1 MSAQGHPDVDAR
13 ASQPLCRRVAAG
25 QSTSTGPAR
34 HETSGDAFDIAVHV
48 LSQGQT
54 LSAAAGQAGEEVAAV
69 LGGTFTIEAAGET
82 YRLSKGEGIIIP
94 SAEPRCWTCDTED
107 GRLYR
112 VINRTSLGAQ
122 AGAAA

>member
-1 MSAQGHPDVDAR
+1 MSAQGHPDAGAR
-13 ASQPLCRRVAAG
+13 TSQALCRRVAAG
-25 QSTSTGPAR
+25 SSTSTGPTR
-34 HETSGDAFDIAVHV
+34 HEASGDAFDIAIHV

-69 LGGTFTIEAAGET
+69 LEGAFTIEAAGET

-94 SAEPRCWTCDTED
+94 SAEPRCWTCDTEG

-112 VINRTSLGAQ
+112 VINRTSSGAQ

>member
-1 MSAQGHPDVDAR
+1 MSAQEHSDAGAR
-13 ASQPLCRRVAAG
+13 TGEPLCRRVAAG
-25 QSTSTGPAR
+25 QSTSTESAR
-34 HETSGDAFDIAVHV
+34 HETSGDAFDIAIHV

-69 LGGTFTIEAAGET
+69 LEGAFTIEAAGET
-82 YRLSKGEGIIIP
+82 YLLSKGEGIIIP
-94 SAEPRCWTCDTED
+94 SAEPRRWTCDTEG

>member
-1 MSAQGHPDVDAR
+1 MSAHGHSDAV
-13 ASQPLCRRVAAG
+13 ASTSQALCRRVAAG
-25 QSTSTGPAR
+25 PSTSTVPAR
-34 HETSGDAFDIAVHV
+34 HATSGDAFDIAIHV

-69 LGGTFTIEAAGET
+69 LEGAFTIEAAGET

-94 SAEPRCWTCDTED
+94 SAEPRRWTCDTEG

>member
-1 MSAQGHPDVDAR
+1 MRAQGHPDAGAR
-13 ASQPLCRRVAAG
+13 TGQPICRRVVAG
-25 QSTSTGPAR
+25 QSSSTELAC
-34 HETSGDAFDIAVHV
+34 HETSGDAFDIAIHV
-48 LSQGQT
+48 LRRGET
-54 LSAAAGQAGEEVAAV
+54 LSTAAGDAGEEVAAV
-69 LGGTFTIEAAGET
+69 LDGTFTIEAAGES

-94 SAEPRCWTCDTED
+94 SAEPRRWTCDTEG